1 MILPLPYFIVIP
13 LLAAFLI
20 SLISDEKDHWAIIL
34 SVASIISLL
43 VISIAGF
50 IHVIGDNIVYK
61 LGGWDIPYTI
71 CLVMDSFTAFIL
83 ITIHLIALTS
93 IIYSISYIRHFS
105 KSGKY
110 YSLFLLLIAG
120 MNGVVITGDIF
131 NLFVF
136 MEIALFSAYALV
148 AYGNKAEQFEA
159 AFKYAVMGS
168 ISSTIILIGIG
179 ITYSAFST
187 LTMADIA
194 NQVESVDSGIVTWL
208 RCIFAV
214 GFGLKAAIIPF
225 HAWLPDAHSSAPAP
239 ISSMLS
245 GVLIKALGIYVII
258 RLFFSVFG
266 IPASF
271 AILFKI
277 LGAISI
283 LIGSLLAFYQW
294 DSKRLLAYSSISH
307 IGFIILALG
316 INSSLAVTG
325 AVFHILS
332 HAIFKGLLF
341 YDAGAVEMQVGTRN
355 MKKVG
360 KLSKIM
366 PITSSTSMLGGFS
379 LAGLPP
385 FNGFF
390 SKLIIVV
397 AAIQK
402 GAFISGF
409 VAIGGSIITLAYFV
423 KLQRYGFYGKKE
435 PEQKGVKISTGMKSA
450 MIILAILCIV
460 TSIIIIPGIREYI
473 LRPVV
478 YDIMS
483 KAEYIKL
490 VLGG

>member
-258 RLFFSVFG
+258 RLFFNVFG
-266 IPASF
+266 APQIFLHAF
-271 AILFKI
+271 RI
-277 LGAISI
+277 LGSISI
-283 LIGSLLAFYQW
+283 LIGVLLARYQW
-294 DSKRLLAYSSISH
+294 DLKRLLAYHSISQ
-307 IGFIILALG
+307 IGYIMLG
-316 INSSLAVTG
+316 IGIGSYLGILG
-325 AVFHILS
+325 AVFHLLN

-341 YDAGAVEMQVGTRN
+341 YNAGSVEMAVGTRDLRQ
-355 MKKVG
+355 MGDLKG
-360 KLSKIM
+360 KL
-366 PITSSTSMLGGFS
+366 PTTTGTSMIASFS
-379 LAGLPP
+379 ISGLPP

-390 SKLIIVV
+390 SKLILIY
-397 AAIQK
+397 AAVQVGYFIHAGIAVIGSFLTLSSFLKVQK
-402 GAFISGF
+402 
-409 VAIGGSIITLAYFV
+409 
-423 KLQRYGFYGKKE
+423 YGFLGGTE
-435 PEQKGVKISTGMKSA
+435 PELTETKISTSMKSA
-450 MIILAILCIV
+450 MIILTIMCLL